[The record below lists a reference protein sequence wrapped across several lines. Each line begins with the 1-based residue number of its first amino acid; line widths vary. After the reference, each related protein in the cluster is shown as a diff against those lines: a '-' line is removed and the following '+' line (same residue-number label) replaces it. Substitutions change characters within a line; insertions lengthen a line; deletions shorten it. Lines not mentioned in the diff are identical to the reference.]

1 MKKKIKDI
9 TIGDMI
15 EVCNNNKNKPCFDC
29 PLIRLCAEIPY
40 NIKCNE
46 DLDKELDLCLK

>member
-15 EVCNNNKNKPCFDC
+15 EVCTANKNKPCYDC
-29 PLIRLCAEIPY
+29 PLVSLCAEIPY
-40 NIKCNE
+40 NIKCRE
-46 DLDKELDLCLK
+46 DVEKEIDLC